1 MMKYL
6 ASYLAMIIA
15 MAALDFLWI
24 GFLAKQFYL
33 TGIGHLMAEKP
44 NLVAAGTF
52 YLVFCAGLLWFCI
65 VPLDKNQGLITAIT
79 SAAVF
84 GLCAYATYDLSNL
97 ATLKSWPVTVALV
110 DITWGIIAS
119 VIAAALGK
127 IVFDFISTK

>member
-1 MMKYL
+1 MFKYF
-6 ASYLAMIIA
+6 AAYLTMIVA

-24 GFLAKQFYL
+24 GFIAKQFYQ

-44 NLVAAGTF
+44 NLMAAATF

-65 VPLDKNQGLITAIT
+65 VPLQQKPSLIPAIT

-97 ATLKSWPVTVALV
+97 ATLKSWPVSVALV
-110 DITWGIIAS
+110 DIAWGIFAS
-119 VIAAALGK
+119 VIAVALGK
-127 IVFDFISTK
+127 TVFDFISAR